1 MAAQTGRTNSKHITI
16 KLDNAAGTL
25 TDISAYT
32 NTVGSIGLTFETQD
46 VTAFS
51 DGVKNIVIGQPTAS
65 LAIGGPIDT
74 VIHTHMT
81 ALMAAV
87 AAGTAVPLSLDIQ
100 IGIRHAWEAGEPQFG
115 ITSSATSGYLCHSY
129 TIDPS
134 ANTWSASLD
143 VFGPTAPA
151 WGTAAEV

>member
-1 MAAQTGRTNSKHITI
+1 MTAQTGRTHSKHIGVF
-16 KLDNAAGTL
+16 LDNAAGTL
-25 TDISAYT
+25 TDITAYV
-32 NTVGSIGLTFETQD
+32 NTVGTIGLTYETQD

-74 VIHTHMT
+74 VIHTQMT
-81 ALMAAV
+81 AINGLS
-87 AAGTAVPLSLDIQ
+87 VPLSLDIRV
-100 IGIRHAWEAGEPQFG
+100 GIRHAWEAGEPQFG
-115 ITSSATSGYLCHSY
+115 ITSSSTSGYLCHSY

-134 ANTWSASLD
+134 ANTWSATLD

-151 WGTAAEV
+151 WGSSAET